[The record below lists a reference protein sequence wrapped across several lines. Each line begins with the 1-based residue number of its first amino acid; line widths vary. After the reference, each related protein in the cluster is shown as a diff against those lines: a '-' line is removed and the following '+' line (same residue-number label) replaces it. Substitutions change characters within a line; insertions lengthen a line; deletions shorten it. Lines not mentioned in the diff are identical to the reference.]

1 MRNQPEYRLQYYT
14 TQLLGFEAMP
24 GIVWFAVPN
33 GEYRSKRTLAK
44 LKGMGVRAGVA
55 DLTFVLP
62 GGRAAF
68 LELKS
73 EKGYPSAVQRQFRVD
88 AEAAGALY
96 AIAKSPEEV
105 RAILKEWGVLRPAPS
120 ARQAMRVAA

>member
-1 MRNQPEYRLQYYT
+1 MRDDYEYRLQYFV
-14 TQLLGFEAMP
+14 TQLLKFNAAKGVIFY
-24 GIVWFAVPN
+24 AVPN

-55 DLTFVLP
+55 DIAFVLP

-73 EKGYPSAVQRQFRVD
+73 LRGYPSPEQRVFRADV
-88 AEAAGALY
+88 EATGALY
-96 AIAKSPEEV
+96 AIARTQEEV
-105 RAILKEWGVLRPAPS
+105 TDILNSWGVLRGRREAV
-120 ARQAMRVAA
+120 RAAA

>member
-1 MRNQPEYRLQYYT
+1 MRQQPEFRLQHFV
-14 TQLLGFEAMP
+14 TQLLKFEAAP
-24 GIVWFAVPN
+24 GIVHYAVPN

-44 LKGMGVRAGVA
+44 LKSMGVRAGVA
-55 DLTFVLP
+55 DLAFVLP

-73 EKGYPSAVQRQFRVD
+73 ERGYQSAVQRQFQVD

-96 AIAKSPEEV
+96 AVAKSPDEA
-105 RAILKEWGVLRPAPS
+105 RAILTGWGVLRSRREAV
-120 ARQAMRVAA
+120 RRAA

>member
-1 MRNQPEYRLQYYT
+1 MRDDPEYRLQYFV
-14 TQLLGFEAMP
+14 TQLLKFNAAKGVIFY
-24 GIVWFAVPN
+24 AVPN

-55 DLTFVLP
+55 DIAFVLP

-73 EKGYPSAVQRQFRVD
+73 PRGYPSAEQKIFRADV
-88 AEAAGALY
+88 EATGALY
-96 AIAKSPEEV
+96 AIARTQKEV
-105 RAILKEWGVLRPAPS
+105 EDILASWGALRAK
-120 ARQAMRVAA
+120 RQPMQVAA

>member
-1 MRNQPEYRLQYYT
+1 MRNQPEYRLQYFV
-14 TQLLGFEAMP
+14 TQLLKFEAAP
-24 GIVWFAVPN
+24 GIVHYAVPN

-44 LKGMGVRAGVA
+44 LKSMGVRAGVA
-55 DLTFVLP
+55 DLAFVLP

-73 EKGYPSAVQRQFRVD
+73 ERGYQSAVQRQFQVE

-96 AIAKSPEEV
+96 AVARTPDEAKEV
-105 RAILKEWGVLRPAPS
+105 LESWGVLRGRREAV
-120 ARQAMRVAA
+120 RRAA